1 MTPLEVV
8 SSDTLAATHLTPGQ
22 GRAELERRY
31 TRAVGAVASSR
42 NNSSEEE
49 EFPPKDGLS
58 VLVEGQ
64 NRRAR
69 DFTLT
74 HLAARV
80 SALRS
85 DQEKVSRCGR
95 HHFLDNDH
103 RSPVFALVRR
113 RNVIEDDV
121 VDEGLKD
128 EPCPGRCVHNDRLL
142 RGRRQVHA
150 K

>member
-1 MTPLEVV
+1 MQRHISRQAKGELNLSGGTPAQ
-8 SSDTLAATHLTPGQ
+8 SAPWHHRATTAAKI
-22 GRAELERRY
+22 
-31 TRAVGAVASSR
+31 
-42 NNSSEEE
+42 
-49 EFPPKDGLS
+49 PPKDGLS

-80 SALRS
+80 SALGS

-103 RSPVFALVRR
+103 RSPVLALVRR